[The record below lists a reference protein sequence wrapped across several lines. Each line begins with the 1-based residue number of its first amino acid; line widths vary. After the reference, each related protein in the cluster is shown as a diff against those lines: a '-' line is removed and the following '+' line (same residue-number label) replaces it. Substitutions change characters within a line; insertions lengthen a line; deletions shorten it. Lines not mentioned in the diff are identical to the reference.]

1 MPNLYIIAGCDG
13 AGKTT
18 VANTL
23 LPEALNCTDFVNA
36 GSILAGLSSSKPD
49 RAVIETGRIALNRI
63 EQLLQRGEDFAIET
77 TLAGKCYAGLVKRA
91 QSAGYKVSLI
101 FLWLNSP
108 QLALQ
113 RVANAGCKQT
123 PEELITR
130 RFMRG
135 RYNLHH
141 LYIPICDFYTIITT
155 DMGKP
160 DQVKTREAGQVTKAV
175 DSSGLLVN
183 TKTKLTPEN
192 VVLRDK
198 ILKGATEAYKKL
210 LTTSIKENRKL
221 LVADEEGNIQ
231 HVPAI
236 ELQKKLAET
245 TGWN

>member
-23 LPEALNCTDFVNA
+23 LPEVLNCSEFVNA
-36 GSILAGLSSSKPD
+36 GSILAGLSPSNPE
-49 RAVIETGRIALNRI
+49 RAVIEAGRITLNRI
-63 EQLLQRGEDFAIET
+63 GQLLQRGEDFAIET
-77 TLAGKCYAGLVKRA
+77 TLAGKCYAGVAKKA
-91 QSAGYKVSLI
+91 QSTGYKVSLI
-101 FLWLNSP
+101 FLWLNTP
-108 QLALQ
+108 QLAIQ
-113 RVANAGCKQT
+113 RVAGVGGKHLSD
-123 PEELITR
+123 EKIIR

-135 RYNLHH
+135 RYNLYS

-160 DQVKTREAGQVTKAV
+160 EQVKTREAGQVTKAV

-183 TKTKLTPEN
+183 TKAKLTPEN

-210 LTTSIKENRKL
+210 LTTSIENNRE
-221 LVADEEGNIQ
+221 LVVAGEHDTIHQ
-231 HVPAI
+231 IPAV
-236 ELQKKLAET
+236 ELMKQLSE
-245 TGWN
+245 N

>member
-36 GSILAGLSSSKPD
+36 GSILAGLSSSKPE
-49 RAVIETGRIALNRI
+49 RAVIETGRIALNNI

-77 TLAGKCYAGLVKRA
+77 TLAGKCYAGLIKRA

-101 FLWLNSP
+101 FIWLNSP
-108 QLALQ
+108 QLALL
-113 RVANAGCKQT
+113 RVADAGCKQGSDE
-123 PEELITR
+123 PITR

-141 LYIPICDFYTIITT
+141 LYIPICDFYTIITA
-155 DMGKP
+155 DMGRP
-160 DQVKTREAGQVTKAV
+160 EQVKTREAGQVTKAV

-183 TKTKLTPEN
+183 TKAKLSPEN
-192 VVLRDK
+192 IALRDK
-198 ILKGATEAYKKL
+198 ILKGATDAYKKL
-210 LTTSIKENRKL
+210 LTSNSKENRKL
-221 LVADEEGNIQ
+221 VVTNEEGNILLI
-231 HVPAI
+231 PAI
-236 ELQKKLAET
+236 ELQKELSK
-245 TGWN
+245 N